1 MALSAP
7 PMTLARP
14 RTLPALFASLPE
26 PFAASF
32 DPDAPW
38 ALLGGPLDAALAR
51 LPSAAIAVRLLPEV
65 HLAGDRIAIGRGARI
80 HPGVVLEGPLYVG
93 EDVEIRPGA
102 YVRGGVWI
110 GDGCVVGAST
120 EIKRAILLPGAKAP
134 HLNYVGDSILGAGV
148 NLGAGTI
155 LSNFRHDGREVRI
168 GTAGILRAAA
178 GAGASAAIPS
188 GRRKLGA
195 VLGDGVLTGCNC
207 VLHPGVVVG
216 RETHLYPGVQLRS
229 GVYPARSV
237 VKLRQDLEVV
247 ART

>member
-1 MALSAP
+1 
-7 PMTLARP
+7 MTLT
-14 RTLPALFASLPE
+14 RTSALPQLFDSLPE
-26 PFAASF
+26 PFAAGF
-32 DPDAPW
+32 EPDAPW
-38 ALLGGPLDAALAR
+38 ALLGAPLDELLAR
-51 LPSAAIAVRLLPEV
+51 LPSAAIEVRLLPEV
-65 HLAGDRIAIGRGARI
+65 HLAGDRIVIGRGARI

-93 EDVEIRPGA
+93 RDVEIRPGA

-120 EIKRAILLPGAKAP
+120 EIKRAILLPGARAP

-168 GTAGILRAAA
+168 GAAPDGIA
-178 GAGASAAIPS
+178 S

-216 RETHLYPGVQLRS
+216 RETHLYPGVQLRA
-229 GVYPARSV
+229 GIYPERSV

-247 ART
+247 VRADRDRGSS

>member
-1 MALSAP
+1 MP
-7 PMTLARP
+7 LARSL
-14 RTLPALFASLPE
+14 TLPALFASLPE
-26 PFAASF
+26 PFAAAF
-32 DPDAPW
+32 DPEAPW
-38 ALLGGPLDAALAR
+38 ALLGEPLAAALAR
-51 LPSAAIAVRLLPEV
+51 LPSQAIAVRLLPEV

-80 HPGVVLEGPLYVG
+80 HPGVVLEGPLWIG

-102 YVRGGVWI
+102 YVRGGAWI

-120 EIKRAILLPGAKAP
+120 EIKGAILLPGARAP

-168 GTAGILRAAA
+168 AVSRAG
-178 GAGASAAIPS
+178 GASPAIPT

-216 RETHLYPGVQLRS
+216 RETHLYPGVQLRC
-229 GVYPARSV
+229 GIYPERSLI
-237 VKLRQDLEVV
+237 KLRQDLEVT
-247 ART
+247 ARQERPELG

>member
-1 MALSAP
+1 MSVS
-7 PMTLARP
+7 PMTPARP
-14 RTLPALFASLPE
+14 SILPALFASLPE
-26 PFAASF
+26 PFAAAF
-32 DPDAPW
+32 EPDAPW
-38 ALLGGPLDAALAR
+38 ALLGEPLDAALAR
-51 LPSAAIAVRLLPEV
+51 LPSSAIAVRLLPEV
-65 HLAGDRIAIGRGARI
+65 HLAGDRIAIGRGTRI
-80 HPGVVLEGPLYVG
+80 HPGVVLEGPLWIG

-120 EIKRAILLPGAKAP
+120 EIKRAILLPGARAP

-168 GTAGILRAAA
+168 GAAA
-178 GAGASAAIPS
+178 PAIPS

-216 RETHLYPGVQLRS
+216 RETQIYPGVQLRS
-229 GVYPARSV
+229 GLYPARSV
-237 VKLRQDLEVV
+237 VKLRQDLEV
-247 ART
+247 TPLLET

>member
-1 MALSAP
+1 
-7 PMTLARP
+7 MTLARP
-14 RTLPALFASLPE
+14 SAMPELFDSLPE
-26 PFAASF
+26 PFAACF
-32 DPDAPW
+32 DPAAPW
-38 ALLGGPLDAALAR
+38 ALLGGPLDEVLAR
-51 LPSAAIAVRLLPEV
+51 LPSAAIEVRLLPEV
-65 HLAGDRIAIGRGARI
+65 HLAGDRIVIGRGARI
-80 HPGVVLEGPLYVG
+80 HPNVVLEGPLYVG
-93 EDVEIRPGA
+93 RDVEIRPGA
-102 YVRGGVWI
+102 YVRGGTWI

-120 EIKRAILLPGAKAP
+120 EIKRAIMLPGAKAP

-168 GTAGILRAAA
+168 GAGDFGVA
-178 GAGASAAIPS
+178 S

-216 RETHLYPGVQLRS
+216 RETHLYPGVQLRA
-229 GVYPARSV
+229 GIYPERSV

-247 ART
+247 ARAERPEPR